1 MKLRRPP
8 LLWLL
13 SAGLSIPLLSAANC
27 DGLFWQQQAPV
38 FTNPKLATK
47 TQQICYR
54 DFAVMHSGLTRTGLW
69 VAEMLTPAKLDQGKA
84 VARKDQ
90 FHPDPNVSP
99 ADRAELKDY
108 AKSGFDRGH
117 LAPAADMSTIEA
129 QYESFSL
136 ANMAPQLPKH
146 NRITWESIESAT
158 RKLAYQ
164 RGQLYVVTGVL
175 FQGQQ
180 LQQINRRVL
189 VPTHF
194 YKAIYDPKQQAGA
207 AYLSPNQ
214 EQGEIQTISLAE
226 LEKLSGL
233 NAFPSVSA
241 NVKAQRLN
249 LPTPLSYDQRRGG
262 RS

>member
-1 MKLRRPP
+1 MKTLLLRGCCLVMASLP
-8 LLWLL
+8 WLAQA
-13 SAGLSIPLLSAANC
+13 SC
-27 DGLFWQQQAPV
+27 EGLFLQQQAPT

-54 DFAVMHSGLTRTGLW
+54 DFAVMHSGITRTGLW

-90 FHPDPNVSP
+90 FHVDPNVSQ

-117 LAPAADMSTIEA
+117 LAPAADMSTVEA

-136 ANMAPQLPKH
+136 ANMAPQWPKH
-146 NRITWESIESAT
+146 NRMTWESIESAT
-158 RKLAYQ
+158 RKLTYQ
-164 RGQLYVVTGVL
+164 RGALYVVTGVL

-207 AYLSPNQ
+207 AYLSPNN
-214 EQGEIQTISLAE
+214 EQGDIQTISLAE
-226 LEKLSGL
+226 LEKLSSINL
-233 NAFPSVSA
+233 FPSLTA
-241 NVKAQRLN
+241 PVKTQRMP
-249 LPTPLSYDQRRGG
+249 LPAPLSYDQRRGG